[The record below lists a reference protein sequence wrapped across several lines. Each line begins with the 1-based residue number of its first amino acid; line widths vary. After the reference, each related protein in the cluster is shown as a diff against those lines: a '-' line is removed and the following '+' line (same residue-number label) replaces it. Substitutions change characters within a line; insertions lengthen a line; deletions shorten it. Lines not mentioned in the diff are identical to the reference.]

1 MRRHWGVRTALVALW
16 GVSMLLAMGSTASA
30 QITLGQTPPATAS
43 FYHCEYGAESADELQ
58 TSVAAGNSYV
68 APATGVITS
77 WSTQV
82 GATPGQALGMKVYR
96 PIGPGTFLVVGQDG
110 PRPLASGLNSFP
122 VSIPVQAGDILGIFL
137 SPNVQVDCGFKTS
150 QLGDQISWHEGNVSP
165 GGSFTIAG
173 VFPENPYPGERLNVS
188 ASLLPPP
195 TISSITP
202 AEGSIKGAGVVI
214 AGANF
219 ASVTGV
225 SFGSVPAVFT
235 VNSEGQITAAAPPSK
250 TLGAVPVTVTTA
262 AGSATGTQAFVYK
275 GCKVPQ
281 LKGKKL
287 KAAKKKI
294 RKGDCKVGKVKKLHG
309 ATAKSGKVTKQGP
322 KPGKILAPGSKVKIT
337 LDD

>member
-1 MRRHWGVRTALVALW
+1 MLVA
-16 GVSMLLAMGSTASA
+16 VGSTASA
-30 QITLGQTPPATAS
+30 QVPVGQVAPAGAS
-43 FYHCEYGAESADELQ
+43 LFHCETGPESGDELQ
-58 TSVAAGNSYV
+58 TSVAAGTSYV
-68 APATGVITS
+68 APSAGVITS

-96 PIGPGTFLVVGQDG
+96 PIGAGTFLVVGQDG
-110 PRPLASGLNSFP
+110 PRPLASGLNAFP

-137 SPNVQVDCGFKTS
+137 PPNVQVDCGFETG
-150 QLGDQISWHEGNVSP
+150 LVGDQISWHEGNVSP
-165 GGSFTIAG
+165 GGSFTIVGA
-173 VFPENPYPGERLNVS
+173 FPENPYPGERLNVS

-195 TISSITP
+195 TITSIAP
-202 AEGSIKGAGVVI
+202 AEGSIKGASVVI

-225 SFGSVPAVFT
+225 SFGSVPATFT

-250 TLGAVPVTVTTA
+250 TLSAVPVTVTTA
-262 AGSATGTQAFVYK
+262 AGSATSAQTFAYK

-281 LKGKKL
+281 LKAKKL
-287 KAAKKKI
+287 KVAKKKI
-294 RKGDCKVGKVKKLHG
+294 RKGDCGLGKVKKLHG
-309 ATAKSGKVTKQGP
+309 ATAKTGKVTKQSP

>member
-1 MRRHWGVRTALVALW
+1 
-16 GVSMLLAMGSTASA
+16 MLLAISSSASAQVTVGQLPPSTAS
-30 QITLGQTPPATAS
+30 L
-43 FYHCEYGAESADELQ
+43 FHCEYGAESADELQ
-58 TSVAAGNSYV
+58 TSVAAGSSYV
-68 APATGVITS
+68 TPSTGVITS

-82 GATPGQALGMKVYR
+82 GGIPGQALGMKVYR

-110 PRPLASGLNSFP
+110 PRPLASGLNAFP

-137 SPNVQVDCGFKTS
+137 PPNVQADCGFETG
-150 QLGDQISWHEGNVSP
+150 LVGDQISWHEGNVSP

-202 AEGSIKGAGVVI
+202 AEGSIKGASVVI

-225 SFGSVPAVFT
+225 SFGSVPATFA
-235 VNSEGQITAAAPPSK
+235 VNSEAQITAVAPPST
-250 TLGAVPVTVTTA
+250 TLSAVPVTVTTA
-262 AGSATGTQAFVYK
+262 AGSATSAQAFAYK

-281 LKGKKL
+281 LKAKKL

-294 RKGDCKVGKVKKLHG
+294 RKGDCGLGKVKKLHG
-309 ATAKSGKVTKQGP
+309 ATAKTGKVSKQNP